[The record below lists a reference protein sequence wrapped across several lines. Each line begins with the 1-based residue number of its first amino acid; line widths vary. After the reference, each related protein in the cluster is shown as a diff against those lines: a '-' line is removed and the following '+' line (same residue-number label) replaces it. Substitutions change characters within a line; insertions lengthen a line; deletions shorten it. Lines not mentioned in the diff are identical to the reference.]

1 MTKTGR
7 QKGVTTFLRGGI
19 YYRVKLSKKRG
30 CYSLGALRRMGAE
43 VFGRDV
49 YVSRASIVACGV
61 QLYSPCHISGESVIC
76 AGAKLL
82 SGCTV
87 ADSYIG
93 ENCVVEA
100 SKVASSR
107 IGRGCTVGPYAD
119 IRPGCTVGDDCR
131 IGNFV
136 ELKNAVLG
144 AGCKAAHLAY
154 IGDAR
159 LGARVNVG
167 CGVVFANYDGTVK
180 ARSIVGDGCFI
191 GCNCNIVAP
200 VKLGAGAYVAAGST
214 VTRDLAPLDFC
225 IARQREKIRPR
236 GAEGR
241 YKNGQILRN

>member
-1 MTKTGR
+1 MTKAGR

-30 CYSLGALRRMGAE
+30 CYSPGALRRMGAE

-167 CGVVFANYDGTVK
+167 CGVVFANYDGRQK
-180 ARSIVGDGCFI
+180 ARTYVEDNAFI
-191 GCNCNIVAP
+191 GSNSVVVAP
-200 VKLGAGAYVAAGST
+200 AHIGAGAYVAAGT
-214 VTRDLAPLDFC
+214 VLSGDVPQKSLALSRPPL
-225 IARQREKIRPR
+225 KIKPE
-236 GAEGR
+236 GACGR
-241 YKNGQILRN
+241 YLNDR

>member
-1 MTKTGR
+1 MTKAGR

-30 CYSLGALRRMGAE
+30 CYSPGALRRMGAE

-100 SKVASSR
+100 SKVASSC

-167 CGVVFANYDGTVK
+167 CGVVFANYNGRQK
-180 ARSIVGDGCFI
+180 AHTYVGDNAFI
-191 GCNCNIVAP
+191 GCNSNIVAP
-200 VKLGAGAYVAAGST
+200 ADIGCGAYIAAGTTLGGSLPGMALA
-214 VTRDLAPLDFC
+214 VSRAPLNIKPD
-225 IARQREKIRPR
+225 
-236 GAEGR
+236 GAAGR
-241 YKNGQILRN
+241 YLNE